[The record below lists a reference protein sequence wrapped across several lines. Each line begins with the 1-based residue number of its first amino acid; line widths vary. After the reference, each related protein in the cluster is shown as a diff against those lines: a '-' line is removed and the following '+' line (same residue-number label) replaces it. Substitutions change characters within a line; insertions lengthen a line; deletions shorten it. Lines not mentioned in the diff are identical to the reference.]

1 MRNRDF
7 MSDGFL
13 ALIAAGLVLLFSIL
27 LGTYLK
33 RSPTGGALSRCFSLQ
48 FYLSSSGPK
57 PQQKLIPKFLINLGA
72 ALPAAGVP
80 WVTMIS
86 YPTVSSS

>member
-1 MRNRDF
+1 MAVRFPFSKGRPR
-7 MSDGFL
+7 SQKAARRERVR
-13 ALIAAGLVLLFSIL
+13 AL
-27 LGTYLK
+27 T
-33 RSPTGGALSRCFSLQ
+33 SPRPDA
-48 FYLSSSGPK
+48 PK
-57 PQQKLIPKFLINLGA
+57 PQQKPIPKFLINLGA